1 MAVEFDLVVIGNNTA
16 AISAAVAAARL
27 QARVALVAPQLDFK
41 ANLESVTKLELSSIF
56 NQALAQAAGVAYKI
70 DNAANDCIYPGDDS
84 TNEQS
89 STLSQLNTAWDWA
102 KAVVSTIEEQ
112 HSLAVLASLGV
123 DVVAGNGEFCRRPHL
138 AFVVKNRHLRA
149 RAYLIAT
156 NSRLAI
162 PYIDGLET
170 TGYLTAANFHQSFPQ
185 KLPQSWIVIGNG
197 AVATEIS
204 QTLVRL
210 GVSVTLVVRGARIL
224 PQEDLEISQLLQA
237 QLEAEGVR
245 ILTETKVEQVKRI
258 DSKKWVLAGNKAI
271 EVDEILL
278 AAGSVP
284 NTEGL
289 NLEGVGVKINQRGL
303 QLNEKLQTTNPR
315 IYGCRDVIKGY
326 HFPHLADYEAKVAL
340 KNALFFTV
348 FKVNYRGI
356 PAVISTDPQLARVGI
371 TEAQAI
377 RRYGKDVMVLRQ
389 YFQTVSKAIIMGET
403 TGLCKILVRRNGE
416 ILGAAIVG
424 AEAGELM
431 SAIALAMRQKLKISA
446 IADSPHISPT
456 MSEIVTQTAA
466 EWNQLRLSNNTF
478 LQDLLENFFNVCRS
492 WSS

>member
-1 MAVEFDLVVIGNNTA
+1 MAVEFDLVAIGNNTA
-16 AISAAVAAARL
+16 AISAALAAARL
-27 QARVALVAPQLDFK
+27 QARVALVTPQLDIK
-41 ANLESVTKLELSSIF
+41 TNLESTTKLELSSIY
-56 NQALAQAAGVAYKI
+56 NQALTSFAQVAYKI
-70 DNAANDCIYPGDDS
+70 DNSSNYGIYREDDS
-84 TNEQS
+84 NRDRSLIHPQV
-89 STLSQLNTAWDWA
+89 NAAWEWA

-123 DVVAGNGEFCRRPHL
+123 DVIAGNGEFCRQPHL

-149 RAYLIAT
+149 RNYLIAT
-156 NSRLAI
+156 NSRPVI

-170 TGYLTAANFHQSFPQ
+170 TGYFTAANFHQLLPQ
-185 KLPQSWIVIGNG
+185 KLPHSWIVIGSG

-210 GVSVTLVVRGARIL
+210 GASVTLVVRGARIL
-224 PQEDLEISQLLQA
+224 PQEDVEVSQLVQA

-245 ILTETKVEQVKRI
+245 ILTDTKVEQVKRI

-271 EVDEILL
+271 EVDEIFL
-278 AAGSVP
+278 AVGFQP

-289 NLEGVGVKINQRGL
+289 NLEGVGVKINQRGI

-326 HFPHLADYEAKVAL
+326 QFAYLADYEAKVAL
-340 KNALFFTV
+340 KNALFFPIY
-348 FKVNYRGI
+348 KVNYRGI
-356 PAVISTDPQLARVGI
+356 PWAISTDPQLARVGM

-389 YFQTVSKAIIMGET
+389 DFNMSKAVISGET

-416 ILGAAIVG
+416 ILGAVIIG
-424 AEAGELM
+424 AEAGELI
-431 SAIALAMRQKLKISA
+431 SAIASSMRQKLKISA
-446 IADSPHISPT
+446 IADLPHISPT
-456 MSEIVTQTAA
+456 LSEIVTQTAA
-466 EWNQLRLSNNTF
+466 EWNHLRLSKNTF
-478 LQDLLENFFNVCRS
+478 LQDLLENLFTFRRG